1 MFSPMLAACP
11 SFGPVWRDFLN
22 DWSDEPV
29 DLPLYLA
36 LDALAVH
43 LFKSMSQMDSKTI
56 EKIFDVIERWQLE
69 GDEYV
74 RTACTVGLFERI
86 KGAKGPKNSFSR
98 EFRNRLKPASRQA
111 WNSA

>member
-1 MFSPMLAACP
+1 MFPLMLAVCP
-11 SFGPVWRDFLN
+11 SFGPVWQDFLDAWN
-22 DWSDEPV
+22 DDPV
-29 DLPLYLA
+29 ELPLYLA

-43 LFKSMSQMDSKTI
+43 LSKSMSQMDSKTI
-56 EKIFDVIERWQLE
+56 GKIFDVIERWQLE

-98 EFRNRLKPASRQA
+98 EFRNRLKPASRAA